1 MTVQTG
7 DTVIF
12 RGGSIPEMIRF
23 SGSDYPSQLIIGKT
37 YVVGSVESTPEYTNI
52 TLANKQGKFNIN
64 QFQLA

>member
-1 MTVQTG
+1 MTVQSG

-12 RGGSIPEMIRF
+12 RGGTIPERIKY
-23 SGSDYPSQLIIGKT
+23 SGSDYPSHLIIGKT
-37 YVVGSVESTPEYTNI
+37 YVVESVEATPEYTNI